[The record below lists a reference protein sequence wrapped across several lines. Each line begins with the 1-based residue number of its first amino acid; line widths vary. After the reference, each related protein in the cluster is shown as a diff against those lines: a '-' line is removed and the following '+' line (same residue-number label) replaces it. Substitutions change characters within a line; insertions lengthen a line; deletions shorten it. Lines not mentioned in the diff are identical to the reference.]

1 MSASFFKSKRVFLYS
16 AILFAALTSAD
27 PFLHLEGPDEGH
39 VLECQLCSND
49 FAETKIQTS
58 YRKNS
63 KYELVL
69 SIKTEGLV
77 SLIHSSSYIS
87 RAPPRI

>member
-1 MSASFFKSKRVFLYS
+1 MCANFFKSKQFFLYS

-27 PFLHLEGPDEGH
+27 PFLHLEALEEGH

-63 KYELVL
+63 KYELVA
-69 SIKTEGLV
+69 SIKTESLV
-77 SLIHSSSYIS
+77 SLVHLSNYIS

>member
-1 MSASFFKSKRVFLYS
+1 MSGSFSKSKQVFLYS

-27 PFLHLEGPDEGH
+27 PFLHLEGLEEGH

-49 FAETKIQTS
+49 FVETKIQTS

-63 KYELVL
+63 KYELVV
-69 SIKTEGLV
+69 SIKTVSLV